1 MWIKPWEYMVLINPS
16 KMKTVSVIIPCRNEA
31 EHIADCLDSVFESDF
46 TRDNMEV
53 IVVDG
58 LSSDS
63 TREIVSEYAKR
74 NLCVKLLS
82 NPLRIVPSAMN
93 IGLKAAKG
101 EYIIRLDAHS
111 QYPDTYIKDC
121 LDLLES
127 TKAAN
132 AGGGFVVVPNGEGAW
147 ALPVSVVTAHRFG
160 VGSGAFRVGLEPGF
174 VDTVPFGAFRKE
186 IFEEVGL
193 FDERLTRNQ
202 DNEFNDRLR
211 RAGYKI
217 AFDPAIK
224 IFYKNQATL
233 AGLLHQAY
241 YTGMWNIYTL
251 VLHPYTFKWR
261 RFVPAVFVAYLL
273 SLPAI
278 VSFVPWGKYY
288 LLPALLYL
296 TLNLAISLGAE
307 QPLSVRGRI
316 AVTFF
321 SYHLAYGLGTWLG
334 VINVITGRW
343 RDHLGKPL
351 RK

>member
-1 MWIKPWEYMVLINPS
+1 MSSPK
-16 KMKTVSVIIPCRNEA
+16 VSVIIPCRNEGT
-31 EHIADCLDSVFESDF
+31 HIAACLDSVFGFDFPEESF
-46 TRDNMEV
+46 EV
-53 IVVDG
+53 LVIDG
-58 LSSDS
+58 MSTDS
-63 TREIVSEYAKR
+63 TREILRRYCCAR
-74 NLCVKLLS
+74 HPIKLLD
-82 NPLRIVPSAMN
+82 NPGEIVPTAMN
-93 IGLKAAKG
+93 IGIKNARG
-101 EYIIRLDAHS
+101 NYIVRLDAHS
-111 QYPDTYIKDC
+111 EYPKSYVKDC
-121 LDLLES
+121 LALLERTQS
-127 TKAAN
+127 AN
-132 AGGGFVVVPNGEGAW
+132 AGGRFVVVPNGEGAW

-160 VGSGAFRVGLEPGF
+160 VGSGAFRVGSEPGF

-186 IFEEVGL
+186 IFEKVGL

-251 VLHPYTFKWR
+251 VLHLYTFKWR

-278 VSFVPWGKYY
+278 APFAPWGGYY
-288 LLPALLYL
+288 LLPAVLYL
-296 TLNLAISLGAE
+296 VLNLTISLGAE
-307 QPLSVRGRI
+307 QSVAARARI
-316 AVTFF
+316 AATFF